1 MKKLS
6 FVAPHSLVAYDE
18 CQPILAAFS
27 GGSDSCAML
36 HMLKEYCDSVGCRL
50 YAAHVN
56 HGIRGAEADSDEAF
70 CRDIAKKLGVEIFV
84 LKADVPAIAKERRLS
99 VETAAREVRYEFFDK
114 VMEENSIPILAL
126 AHNADDNLETILFN
140 ISRGSGISGA
150 SGIPLTRRVK
160 GGYIVRPILTVSKA
174 EINEYCAERG
184 IEFVTDSTNTDIE
197 YSRNRIRSRVIPEL
211 KTICP
216 TAEKSAARLSE
227 SLREDARC
235 LDDMSCEFLSKE
247 RDGYSLSIKALCGAP
262 YAIASRAVIM
272 LYSEISGGADIE
284 YTHVKAILELAK
296 RGVPHSSVDLPL
308 GIRAAVEGGMLMFT
322 SERAA
327 ERASS
332 ESYLVELSD
341 GANRISP
348 INAEIIIGNTQTDEN
363 VYKKSI
369 EFFIDS
375 DKIIGALKVRSRE
388 PGDKIRVLGCSKSIK
403 KLVNEKKIE
412 LDIRARLPV
421 ICDDAG
427 IVAVPFVA
435 VADGYYTKDGK
446 NCISPLRLKFNLL

>member
-1 MKKLS
+1 M
-6 FVAPHSLVAYDE
+6 AYDE
-18 CQPILAAFS
+18 SQPILAAFS

-70 CRDIAKKLGVEIFV
+70 CRDVAKGLGVEIFV

-99 VETAAREVRYEFFDK
+99 VETAAREVRYEFFDR

-140 ISRGSGISGA
+140 ISRGSGISGV

-160 GGYIVRPILTVSKA
+160 SGYIVRPILTISKS

-184 IEFVTDSTNTDIE
+184 IAFVTDSTNTDIE

-211 KTICP
+211 KAICP
-216 TAEKSAARLSE
+216 TAERSAARLSE
-227 SLREDARC
+227 SLREDALC
-235 LDDMSCEFLSKE
+235 LENMAREFLLKQRE
-247 RDGYSLSIKALCGAP
+247 GCSLPIDALRGAP
-262 YAIASRAVIM
+262 YAIASRAVMM

-284 YTHVKAILELAK
+284 YTHVKAALDLAR
-296 RGVPHSSVDLPL
+296 RGVAHSSVDLPG
-308 GIRAAVEGGMLMFT
+308 GIRAAVESGGLLFT
-322 SERAA
+322 SEKAA
-327 ERASS
+327 VSVPS
-332 ESYLVELSD
+332 EAYLVELSA
-341 GANRISP
+341 GVNVISP
-348 INAEIIIGNTQTDEN
+348 INAEIIIGNTQSNEN

-388 PGDKIRVLGCSKSIK
+388 PGDKIRALGCSKSIK

-427 IVAVPFVA
+427 VVAVPFVA

-446 NCISPLRLKFNLL
+446 NCISPLKLKFNLL